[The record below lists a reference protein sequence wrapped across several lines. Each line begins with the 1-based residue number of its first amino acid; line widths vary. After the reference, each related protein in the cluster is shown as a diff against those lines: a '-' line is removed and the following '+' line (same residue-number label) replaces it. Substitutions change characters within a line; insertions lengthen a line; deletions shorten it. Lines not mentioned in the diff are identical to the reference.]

1 MGYNNIFSFTFPV
14 KNNSSSISLVWNSIQ
29 FFVLISIYAKFYII
43 IHNQASAVFD
53 KCLIFRSAIM
63 INRSS
68 IQALHKE

>member
-43 IHNQASAVFD
+43 IHNQASAVFH
-53 KCLIFRSAIM
+53 KCLTFSLCHYDKSIFH
-63 INRSS
+63 SS
-68 IQALHKE
+68 SS